1 MSTVNYRNPNLDLT
15 VRVFDEFYKYEAN
28 VPAAEYDVV
37 YSYFASQMTT
47 ERAAGNFTASLF
59 RVAQETGLPALTLLE
74 QFQNE
79 GRAQTQTVVVN
90 GINLDVQM
98 AYFLNQIRSRATLL
112 GVSVPVT
119 PNYYAVRN
127 VVQ

>member
-47 ERAAGNFTASLF
+47 ERAAGNFTVSLF
-59 RVAQETGLPALTLLE
+59 RVAQETGIPALTLLE

-79 GRAQTQTVVVN
+79 GRAQTQNVVVN